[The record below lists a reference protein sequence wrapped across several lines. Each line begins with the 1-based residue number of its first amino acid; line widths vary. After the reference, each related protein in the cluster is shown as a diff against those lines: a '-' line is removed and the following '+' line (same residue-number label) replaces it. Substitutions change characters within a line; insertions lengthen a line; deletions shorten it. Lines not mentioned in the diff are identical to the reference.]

1 MSGPHSDPHNHPDGD
16 PESRLGEAAGS
27 GRRLAVALQ
36 YDMVGDGVPKV
47 VASGQGKL
55 AEALLDIAFA
65 QGVRVRQDADLAQL
79 LSLVEVGDDIPVE
92 AFLAVAEILAY
103 VYRANNDPRW
113 AALMAD
119 PSEENQG

>member
-1 MSGPHSDPHNHPDGD
+1 MPPVSGPDSDSDDKP
-16 PESRLGEAAGS
+16 GETAGS

-36 YDMVGDGVPKV
+36 YDMDGDGAPRV
-47 VASGQGKL
+47 VASGRGAL

-65 QGVRVRQDADLAQL
+65 QGVKVREDADLAQL

-92 AFLAVAEILAY
+92 AFLAVAEVLAY

-113 AALMAD
+113 AALMTGPAD
-119 PSEENQG
+119 KGQG